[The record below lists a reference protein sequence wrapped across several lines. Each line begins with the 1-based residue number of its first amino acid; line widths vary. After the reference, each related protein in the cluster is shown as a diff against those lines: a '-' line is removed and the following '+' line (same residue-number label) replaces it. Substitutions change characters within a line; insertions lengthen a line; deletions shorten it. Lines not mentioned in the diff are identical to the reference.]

1 MYKDGKHWVAA
12 KISTVAGVAL
22 FSTMIL
28 GGGHVDHVSADSVS
42 TNQVSRVTSNAS
54 STVKASVATR
64 DAKQAQPTNL
74 AATSSSKAAI
84 NVDVPHSGL
93 DSAVA
98 NAKKDGVQ
106 VTQGATQS
114 SSADANHASSAE
126 SSIANDYKNQTNAI
140 NQADAKQKQINETNS
155 HAKDTVDHSGLDSA
169 VKNAQ
174 SVGVNVSKGADQ
186 QVTGSASDWQDKENQ
201 IKSDYQNQINSL
213 NNAINQQKKVNDD
226 NSHIGDEGDH
236 SALDNEINKAK
247 QAGMTVVQDSDQNA
261 GSDKNASQWQ
271 DVDNQI
277 NSDYQNQVNDIDSQI
292 QSYQQAL
299 QKYQQELQNYQ
310 AQMKKFDVPDSANKY
325 LSAMNPTGLSSDDV
339 KNNLFV
345 GQEPNAQISVKAL
358 SDQVTVQTMSF
369 NDWNNQIN
377 KGIANT
383 NYHTKNVAVIEDKTM
398 KSITGPYAQVTYSGL
413 QSAYYANQ
421 PVSKIVVTFSNLH
434 VDGNGNLG
442 SLANV
447 SGPVTYAYNN
457 IADGMGIGGAGSV
470 DVSYQFYD
478 KNGNLINF
486 NDNEPAYMSVTSIND
501 WWNQNSKQHPNLSN
515 ETTGPC
521 TDGTATHVE
530 YAKLLS
536 PGKAYSLKGSTLTV
550 HDGNDLYSDGTNGSS
565 LPDGTYWDNA
575 DSPLQAYGSGAFEVT
590 TGNSINVQYGD
601 MCNNDP
607 SGDGAY
613 GIWWTVQTQL
623 PPTIPTKP
631 SATIHYHYDKNAA
644 QKENP
649 VSANYHYDDM
659 NLTPLAPVKA
669 SYHYDT
675 LGITPVET
683 KDVDANGQSV
693 NGEDVVKGEDVTF
706 PLSSAPL
713 PANRTDDV
721 KTLTFTDTLDN
732 NVKYDGWKAV
742 DAKGNDVS
750 KDFTMSQNG
759 QTITFTATQDFM
771 NQINSN
777 KGSQFDLPTIDI
789 AATATASGVKV
800 NNTFDIHVNG
810 NAWPSNQVT
819 FSTPGTPKPVKT
831 VDNTQGQSV
840 DGGFVEPGQEVDFNL
855 TFDLSSDKNVVLDK
869 NTIAKGLSMSDNMD
883 KRLTPNIN
891 GIKITDANGKEVN
904 KDLFNITDN
913 NNQVVISVKD
923 PQAFL
928 NTYGGQKL
936 NIFLPAKVNEG
947 ITGNIP
953 NTAKENHFGDD
964 ANTNQVIVYVPA
976 PKKDVVA
983 GTVQGTSSASINGED
998 VVAGQKVTF
1007 TLGTTPLPAGRK
1019 VDIKNYSVT
1028 DELDPNFDY
1037 SGFRAFLG
1045 SKDVTDEFTPSLV
1058 KGQDG
1063 KWTLTLT
1070 ANADML
1076 KQMNADKSKAFT
1088 IPTFDI
1094 YGSAI
1099 NSGVKIQNTYTEH
1112 INNESY
1118 NSNTVSITTTPKETP
1133 VKTVTNAVGQDADNG
1148 NVERGDSLIYHV
1160 SMDLTNTPKDT
1171 VLTPSTIQKGLW
1183 ESDKMPAG
1191 VTVNTSGIRVNS
1203 ADGKDITSDFD
1214 ITYQNGTVKV
1224 AAKDPAAIIKEYGG
1238 TKLNITIPTTV
1249 NDNFTGDIKN
1259 TAIQNTFGNETESNT
1274 VVDHVPPMA
1283 PSKDVVVD
1291 LGNQNSLN
1299 GKSIALNSTFDYKL
1313 NSSTRPADYV
1323 GQTTE
1328 WGGKD
1333 MIDVKHDEFTGQ
1345 WQVIADHP
1353 FVLKDGTTIKAG
1365 SDISKYFT
1373 MTFNDKTGEFDI
1385 EANKDFLDIM
1395 NLPANKKTAQGWSV
1409 FFQCKRIATG
1419 TAHNVW
1425 TETYNGKPVKSN
1437 TVTTTTPE
1445 PKKPATPAK
1454 PAPQPQ
1460 KVVEKQAP
1468 VAPAKPA
1475 PAKATPAP
1483 APAQPVLATPAPVK
1497 ETPAPEKQAMPQTGE
1512 SENDEG
1518 AIIGLAMLGAVGTMG
1533 LALKKKRFED

>member
-42 TNQVSRVTSNAS
+42 ASQVSRVTSSAS
-54 STVKASVATR
+54 SAVKASVATR
-64 DAKQAQPTNL
+64 DTKQAQPQNL
-74 AATSSSKAAI
+74 AVTSSSKAAI

-186 QVTGSASDWQDKENQ
+186 QVNGSASDWQDKENQ

-226 NSHIGDEGDH
+226 NSHIGNEGDH
-236 SALDNEINKAK
+236 SALDNEVNKAK
-247 QAGMTVVQDSDQNA
+247 QAGMTVVQDSDQNV

-277 NSDYQNQVNDIDSQI
+277 NSDYQNQVNDIQKALDEYQAALTEYNNEMKQWQI
-292 QSYQQAL
+292 EDDNWKKENSVLTPEAQANLDKLTQAL
-299 QKYQQELQNYQ
+299 TGNAATPQSIKNSLFLGEEPHDTLTYKILQ
-310 AQMKKFDVPDSANKY
+310 PDKIHLKEKDAGMDGDGDYN
-325 LSAMNPTGLSSDDV
+325 LVFTT
-339 KNNLFV
+339 NNDSN
-345 GQEPNAQISVKAL
+345 GNGIGISG
-358 SDQVTVQTMSF
+358 DFIQF
-369 NDWNNQIN
+369 
-377 KGIANT
+377 
-383 NYHTKNVAVIEDKTM
+383 
-398 KSITGPYAQVTYSGL
+398 TYSNL
-413 QSAYYANQ
+413 QSAFYNGQ
-421 PVSKIVVTFSNLH
+421 NVSKIVVTESNLQPH
-434 VDGNGNLG
+434 GQWVSNVTAESNFANGMSFQG
-442 SLANV
+442 
-447 SGPVTYAYNN
+447 
-457 IADGMGIGGAGSV
+457 GSV
-470 DVSYQFYD
+470 DVKYQFYD
-478 KNGNLINF
+478 KDGNLIKF
-486 NDNEPAYMSVTSIND
+486 SSDAPAYLTITSIND
-501 WWNQNSKQHPNLSN
+501 WWNQDTKEHPNLSD
-515 ETTGPC
+515 ETYGPC
-521 TDGTATHVE
+521 SGDATHVE
-530 YAKLLS
+530 YAKALGS
-536 PGKAYSLKGSTLTV
+536 NEKAVALKGSTVTV
-550 HDGNDLYSDGTNGSS
+550 HDGTTLYSDGTNGSD
-565 LPDGTYWDNA
+565 LPDGTFWDSN
-575 DSPLQAYGSGAFEVT
+575 DNPLQLYGSGLIET
-590 TGNSINVQYGD
+590 DDGDSINVQFGC
-601 MCNNDP
+601 MNNAVANTT
-607 SGDGAY
+607 SQGM
-613 GIWWTVQTQL
+613 WWMPQTL
-623 PPTIPTKP
+623 VPGVEPAKP
-631 SATIHYHYDKNAA
+631 VKPDLSKYTIHYHYDKNAA

-649 VSANYHYDDM
+649 VSASYHYDDM

-693 NGEDVVKGEDVTF
+693 NGKDVVKGEDVTF

-721 KTLTFTDTLDN
+721 KTLSFTDTLDK
-732 NVKYDGWKAV
+732 NVKFDGWKAV

-777 KGSQFDLPTIDI
+777 KSSQFDLPTIDI
-789 AATATASGVKV
+789 AATATASGVTV

-810 NAWPSNQVT
+810 NAWPSNKVT

-855 TFDLSSDKNVVLDK
+855 TFDLSGDKNVVLDK
-869 NTIAKGLSMSDNMD
+869 NTIAKGLSISDNMD

-953 NTAKENHFGDD
+953 NTAKENHFDDD

-1133 VKTVTNAVGQDADNG
+1133 VKTVTNAAGQDADNG
-1148 NVERGDSLIYHV
+1148 NAERGDSLIYHV
-1160 SMDLTNTPKDT
+1160 SMDLDGMPSNM
-1171 VLTPSTIQKGLW
+1171 VLTPDTIQKGLW
-1183 ESDKMPAG
+1183 VSDKMPAG

-1203 ADGKDITSDFD
+1203 ADGKDVTSDFT
-1214 ITYQNGTVKV
+1214 ITYQDGVVKV
-1224 AAKDPAAIIKEYGG
+1224 AAKDPASIIKQFGN
-1238 TKLNITIPTTV
+1238 TKLSITIPTTV

-1475 PAKATPAP
+1475 SAKATPVL
-1483 APAQPVLATPAPVK
+1483 AQPVLATPAPVK

>member
-28 GGGHVDHVSADSVS
+28 GGGHVDHVSADPVS
-42 TNQVSRVTSNAS
+42 TSQVSRVTSNAS
-54 STVKASVATR
+54 SVKKASVATR

-114 SSADANHASSAE
+114 TSADANHASSAE

-236 SALDNEINKAK
+236 SALDNEVNKAK
-247 QAGMTVVQDSDQNA
+247 QAGMTVVQDSDQNV
-261 GSDKNASQWQ
+261 GSDKSASQWQ

-277 NSDYQNQVNDIDSQI
+277 NSDYQNQVNSIDSQI

-345 GQEPNAQISVKAL
+345 GQEPNAQISVKTL
-358 SDQVTVQTMSF
+358 SDQVTVSVESDSQWEAGSHSLPA
-369 NDWNNQIN
+369 NN
-377 KGIANT
+377 
-383 NYHTKNVAVIEDKTM
+383 HTSSVAVITN
-398 KSITGPYAQVTYSGL
+398 KSGVYSIKGPYAQVTYSGL

-421 PVSKIVVTFSNLH
+421 PVSKIVVTYSNLSSALH
-434 VDGNGNLG
+434 TPDSNGNT
-442 SLANV
+442 
-447 SGPVTYAYNN
+447 PITYAYNN
-457 IADGMGIGGAGSV
+457 IADGMGISAAGSV

-501 WWNQNSKQHPNLSN
+501 WWNQNTKEHPNMSD
-515 ETTGPC
+515 ETYGPC
-521 TDGTATHVE
+521 SGDSTHVE

-536 PGKAYSLKGSTLTV
+536 PGKTYALKGSSLTV
-550 HDGNDLYSDGTNGSS
+550 HDGNDLYCDGSNGSD
-565 LPDGTYWDNA
+565 LPDGTYWDAA

-590 TGNSINVQYGD
+590 SGNSINVQYGD
-601 MCNNDP
+601 MDP
-607 SGDGAY
+607 DPMQESAY

-623 PPTIPTKP
+623 PPTMPTKP
-631 SATIHYHYDKNAA
+631 TATVHYHYDKNAA

-649 VSANYHYDDM
+649 VSASYHYDDM

-683 KDVDANGQSV
+683 KNVDANGQSV
-693 NGEDVVKGEDVTF
+693 NGKDVVKGENVTF

-721 KTLTFTDTLDN
+721 KTLSFTDTLDK
-732 NVKYDGWKAV
+732 NVKFDGWKAV
-742 DAKGNDVS
+742 DVKGNDVS

-759 QTITFTATQDFM
+759 QTVTFTATSAFM

-789 AATATASGVKV
+789 DAIATASGVTV
-800 NNTFDIHVNG
+800 NNTFDIHVND

-855 TFDLSSDKNVVLDK
+855 TFDLSGDKNVVLDK

-936 NIFLPAKVNEG
+936 NIFLPAKVNES

-1019 VDIKNYSVT
+1019 EDVKSYQAVDK
-1028 DELDPNFDY
+1028 LDPNFDY
-1037 SGFRAFLG
+1037 TGYRAFLG

-1133 VKTVTNAVGQDADNG
+1133 VKTVTNATGQDADNG

-1160 SMDLTNTPKDT
+1160 SMDLDGMPSNM
-1171 VLTPSTIQKGLW
+1171 VLTPDTIQKGLW
-1183 ESDKMPAG
+1183 VSDKMPNG

-1437 TVTTTTPE
+1437 TVTTTTPT

-1483 APAQPVLATPAPVK
+1483 AQPVLATPAPVK

-1518 AIIGLAMLGAVGTMG
+1518 TIIGLAMLGAVGTMG

>member
-28 GGGHVDHVSADSVS
+28 GGGHVDHVSADPVS
-42 TNQVSRVTSNAS
+42 TSQVSRVTSNAS
-54 STVKASVATR
+54 SVKKASVATR

-114 SSADANHASSAE
+114 TSADANHASSAE

-236 SALDNEINKAK
+236 SALDNEVNKAK
-247 QAGMTVVQDSDQNA
+247 QAGMTVVQDSDQNV
-261 GSDKNASQWQ
+261 GSDKSASQWQ

-277 NSDYQNQVNDIDSQI
+277 NSDYQNQVNSIDSQI

-345 GQEPNAQISVKAL
+345 GQEPNAQISVKTL
-358 SDQVTVQTMSF
+358 SDQVTVSVESDSQWEAGSHSLPA
-369 NDWNNQIN
+369 NN
-377 KGIANT
+377 
-383 NYHTKNVAVIEDKTM
+383 HTSSVAVITN
-398 KSITGPYAQVTYSGL
+398 KSGVYSIKGPYAQVTYSGL

-421 PVSKIVVTFSNLH
+421 PVSKIVVTYSNLSSALH
-434 VDGNGNLG
+434 TPDSNGNT
-442 SLANV
+442 
-447 SGPVTYAYNN
+447 PITYAYNN
-457 IADGMGIGGAGSV
+457 IADGMGISAAGSV

-501 WWNQNSKQHPNLSN
+501 WWNQNTKEHPNMSD
-515 ETTGPC
+515 ETYGPC
-521 TDGTATHVE
+521 SGDSTHVE

-536 PGKAYSLKGSTLTV
+536 PGKTYALKGSSLTV
-550 HDGNDLYSDGTNGSS
+550 HDGNDLYCDGSNGSD
-565 LPDGTYWDNA
+565 LPDGTYWDAA

-590 TGNSINVQYGD
+590 SGNSINVQYGD
-601 MCNNDP
+601 MDP
-607 SGDGAY
+607 DPMQESAY

-623 PPTIPTKP
+623 PPTMPTKP
-631 SATIHYHYDKNAA
+631 TATVHYHYDKNAA

-649 VSANYHYDDM
+649 VSASYHYDDM

-683 KDVDANGQSV
+683 KNVDANGQSV
-693 NGEDVVKGEDVTF
+693 NGKDVVKGENVTF

-721 KTLTFTDTLDN
+721 KTLSFTDTLDK
-732 NVKYDGWKAV
+732 NVKFDGWKAV
-742 DAKGNDVS
+742 DVKGNDVS

-759 QTITFTATQDFM
+759 QTVTFTATSAFM

-789 AATATASGVKV
+789 DAIATASGVTV
-800 NNTFDIHVNG
+800 NNTFDIHVND

-855 TFDLSSDKNVVLDK
+855 TFDLSGDKNVVLDK

-936 NIFLPAKVNEG
+936 NIFLPAKVNES

-1019 VDIKNYSVT
+1019 EDVKSYQAVDK
-1028 DELDPNFDY
+1028 LDPNFDY
-1037 SGFRAFLG
+1037 TGYRAFLG

-1133 VKTVTNAVGQDADNG
+1133 VKTVTNATGQDADNG

-1160 SMDLTNTPKDT
+1160 SMDLDGMPSNM
-1171 VLTPSTIQKGLW
+1171 VLTPDTIQKGLW
-1183 ESDKMPAG
+1183 VSDKMPNG

-1425 TETYNGKPVKSN
+1425 TETYNDKPVKSN

-1483 APAQPVLATPAPVK
+1483 AQPVLATPAPVK
-1497 ETPAPEKQAMPQTGE
+1497 ETPVPEKQAMPQTGE

-1518 AIIGLAMLGAVGTMG
+1518 TIIGLAMLGAVGTMG

>member
-42 TNQVSRVTSNAS
+42 ANQVSRVTSNAS
-54 STVKASVATR
+54 SVKKASVATR
-64 DAKQAQPTNL
+64 DAKQAQPMNL
-74 AATSSSKAAI
+74 VATSSSKAAI

-114 SSADANHASSAE
+114 SSADANHANSAE

-140 NQADAKQKQINETNS
+140 NQADAKQKQINS
-155 HAKDTVDHSGLDSA
+155 
-169 VKNAQ
+169 
-174 SVGVNVSKGADQ
+174 
-186 QVTGSASDWQDKENQ
+186 
-201 IKSDYQNQINSL
+201 
-213 NNAINQQKKVNDD
+213 D
-226 NSHIGDEGDH
+226 NSHVGDQGDH
-236 SALDNEINKAK
+236 SALDKAVADAKDKGLTVSQTATQNIGADQDSSHWQDAENQINQDYSNQVNSINKA
-247 QAGMTVVQDSDQNA
+247 V
-261 GSDKNASQWQ
+261 
-271 DVDNQI
+271 
-277 NSDYQNQVNDIDSQI
+277 SDYESALDKANQENQEIDKENADAKAA
-292 QSYQQAL
+292 YDAAEA
-299 QKYQQELQNYQ
+299 KYQQDEANYQKALNTYKKELQDN
-310 AQMKKFDVPDSANKY
+310 
-325 LSAMNPTGLSSDDV
+325 GISDYEGFQ
-339 KNNLFV
+339 KNNAQYNPNGLDTSDIQNAFNLFD
-345 GQEPNAQISVKAL
+345 EPNADISVSDLNPNWVMVKAPVVSGPGGGMIPDVRNIQNLPPEFDWLKIEDERSL
-358 SDQVTVQTMSF
+358 SSTDPQQIGDETLPMHHESDWHSKYIVLLAPKFNSDNNYDVNGDLCTVTWT
-369 NDWNNQIN
+369 NLNNQSN
-377 KGIANT
+377 ANG
-383 NYHTKNVAVIEDKTM
+383 KT
-398 KSITGPYAQVTYSGL
+398 I
-413 QSAYYANQ
+413 
-421 PVSKIVVTFSNLH
+421 SKISMTFSNL
-434 VDGNGNLG
+434 VAGKLWNDYGYNQGYGYEIKTPILECASDVTEGLFLQGKSIDVKMTCYDQDGNVIPMSDKDYMAFG
-442 SLANV
+442 SISHGSYYSNTLTPYHEEFIKGLDGDKMLA
-447 SGPVTYAYNN
+447 
-457 IADGMGIGGAGSV
+457 
-470 DVSYQFYD
+470 
-478 KNGNLINF
+478 
-486 NDNEPAYMSVTSIND
+486 
-501 WWNQNSKQHPNLSN
+501 
-515 ETTGPC
+515 
-521 TDGTATHVE
+521 
-530 YAKLLS
+530 
-536 PGKAYSLKGSTLTV
+536 LKGSVIDVVDNVAEAGEKNMNTYLA
-550 HDGNDLYSDGTNGSS
+550 NSDDDPHTEGFYGDTAVLQGANGSDS
-565 LPDGTYWDNA
+565 LDF
-575 DSPLQAYGSGAFEVT
+575 QFGA
-590 TGNSINVQYGD
+590 NNVGIGAEGGD
-601 MCNNDP
+601 IAKGQWLTP
-607 SGDGAY
+607 AT
-613 GIWWTVQTQL
+613 IL
-623 PPTIPTKP
+623 PPTQPTLPKEPEQPKYKDHVPTP
-631 SATIHYHYDKNAA
+631 SAPTI
-644 QKENP
+644 
-649 VSANYHYDDM
+649 
-659 NLTPLAPVKA
+659 
-669 SYHYDT
+669 SYHYDQVANQKQANVQIAYHYDGLT
-675 LGITPVET
+675 STPDEV
-683 KDVDANGQSV
+683 KDVDAGDITGSKETSV
-693 NGEDVVKGEDVTF
+693 NGKDVVKGEDVTF

-721 KTLTFTDTLDN
+721 KTLSFTDTLDK
-732 NVKYDGWKAV
+732 NVKFDGWKAV
-742 DAKGNDVS
+742 DTKGNDVS

-759 QTITFTATQDFM
+759 QTVTFTATQDFM

-789 AATATASGVKV
+789 TATATASGVTV

-855 TFDLSSDKNVVLDK
+855 TFDLSGDKNVVLDK
-869 NTIAKGLSMSDNMD
+869 NTIAKGLSMSDNVD
-883 KRLTPNIN
+883 KRLTPNIS

-1133 VKTVTNAVGQDADNG
+1133 VKTVTNAAGQDADNG

-1160 SMDLTNTPKDT
+1160 SMDLDGMPSNM
-1171 VLTPSTIQKGLW
+1171 VLTPDTIQKGLW
-1183 ESDKMPAG
+1183 VSDKMPAG

-1203 ADGKDITSDFD
+1203 ADGKDITSDFT
-1214 ITYQNGTVKV
+1214 ITYQDGVVKV
-1224 AAKDPAAIIKEYGG
+1224 AAKDPASIIKQFGNTE
-1238 TKLNITIPTTV
+1238 LNITIPTTV

-1483 APAQPVLATPAPVK
+1483 AQPVLATPAPVK